1 MQQLN
6 WHLQW
11 KFIKIQSMELCA
23 LLKKA
28 SFIDVKVVKMF
39 QHYTV
44 LVNMLLAFHT
54 VGTYPTNGTS
64 WLPFLNLREKQIQ

>member
-1 MQQLN
+1 
-6 WHLQW
+6 
-11 KFIKIQSMELCA
+11 MELCA

-64 WLPFLNLREKQIQ
+64 